1 MLSVLSRSIPCSS
14 SRAYYGRSTTIVV
27 KRLSQPP
34 PPPHTAAAVQQ
45 RASYVSR
52 AHPSVTPVFGIQ
64 EAVDLVLKD
73 TQSRIEKR
81 QAKWDRSEAYRL
93 KHNVETD
100 NGGIYRNQDE
110 TIEMALNLNLDPRK
124 PGQALRGSLELPH
137 GTGKQVQV
145 VIFSSQPDIVK
156 QALEMGATYAG
167 GEEDLIDKIKAGLVD
182 ITNMDRV
189 LATPDIMPALQSMA
203 RTLGPRGLYP
213 NAKDGTL
220 LKDATAVLP
229 ALQSQIKGTVAYR
242 TEKSGIVQMGIGKQ
256 SFGKD
261 KLLDNVRAVMEEIF
275 DLKPET
281 FGKQTTKGGP
291 GKAKKKTG
299 GNAAK
304 YLLKAHL
311 TSTQGKGF
319 QLDLRTVDPTSNFFM
334 AEAPSS

>member
-1 MLSVLSRSIPCSS
+1 MLSVLSRSTSGSS
-14 SRAYYGRSTTIVV
+14 AYCRSTIAKLLT
-27 KRLSQPP
+27 Q
-34 PPPHTAAAVQQ
+34 HTAQ
-45 RASYVSR
+45 RSYVSR
-52 AHPSVTPVFGIQ
+52 AHPSVIPSFGVQ
-64 EAVDLVLKD
+64 EAVELVLKD
-73 TQSRIEKR
+73 TQTRIEKR
-81 QAKWDRSEAYRL
+81 QAKWDRSEHYRT
-93 KHNVETD
+93 KHNVVTD
-100 NGGIYRNQDE
+100 NDGKYRNQDE
-110 TIEMALNLNLDPRK
+110 TIEIAFNLNLDPRK

-145 VIFSSQPDIVK
+145 VVFSSQPDIVE
-156 QALEMGATYAG
+156 QALQMGAAHAG

-220 LKDATAVLP
+220 LKDAAAVIP
-229 ALQSQIKGTVAYR
+229 ALKSQIKGTVAYR

-261 KLLDNVRAVMEEIF
+261 KLLDNVRAVMVEIF

-281 FGKQTTKGGP
+281 FGKQTAKGGP
-291 GKAKKKTG
+291 GKAKKTTG

-319 QLDLRTVDPTSNFFM
+319 KLDLRTVDPTSNFFM